1 MAGGKGTRLY
11 PLTAAVCKQLLPVYD
26 KPMIYY
32 PLSTLMLAGIRD
44 IMIIS
49 SPQALSAL
57 RNLLG
62 DGGRFGLL
70 LTYAEQPEPDGIAQA
85 FLIAEEF
92 IDGDPVALILGD
104 NIFYGN
110 DLVETLRRVA
120 TDSKTNVIFGYYV
133 NNPKDFGVVTLD
145 ESGKPVRLEE
155 KPKNPESNWAV
166 PGLYFYHSDV
176 AEVARGLQP
185 SRRHEL
191 EITDLNNIFLQRG
204 ELEVEL
210 LGRGSAWLDC
220 GTPEALL
227 DASEFIKVIEQRTG
241 LKISCPEEI
250 ALRRGFVNR
259 KQFESLSREL
269 KDTSYGRYLVNL
281 AKEI

>member
-1 MAGGKGTRLY
+1 MAGGRGTRLY
-11 PLTAAVCKQLLPVYD
+11 PMTLPVCKQLLPVYD

-44 IMIIS
+44 IMLIS
-49 SPQALSAL
+49 SPEALPTL
-57 RNLLG
+57 TNVLG
-62 DGGRFGLL
+62 DGTKWGLRL
-70 LTYAEQPEPDGIAQA
+70 SYAEQAEPGGIAQA

-110 DLVETLRRVA
+110 DLTETLRRVA
-120 TDSKTNVIFGYYV
+120 VDSKTNVIFGYYV
-133 NNPKDFGVVTLD
+133 KNPGQFGIVTLD
-145 ESGKPVRLEE
+145 GSGKPLKLEE
-155 KPKNPESNWAV
+155 KPERPESNWAV
-166 PGLYFYHSDV
+166 TGLYFYHGDV
-176 AEVARGLQP
+176 AEAARGLQP
-185 SRRHEL
+185 SHRNEL
-191 EITDLNNIFLQRG
+191 EITDLNDIFLQRG
-204 ELEVEL
+204 ELEIEL

-250 ALRRGFVNR
+250 TFRLGFIDRN
-259 KQFESLSREL
+259 QFESLGSELADSGYGKYLLNLAREL
-269 KDTSYGRYLVNL
+269 
-281 AKEI
+281 